1 MPLFR
6 FDSHHPSVADD
17 AFISPTAT
25 LVGEV
30 SIHARAVVMFG
41 AVLRADRAA
50 ITLGEGSNVQD
61 NAVIHGDP
69 GFPAVVGRD
78 VSIGHGAIVHGATL
92 GDRCLIGMNATVLN
106 GAVIGEGS
114 LIAAGTVV
122 LEGTVV
128 PPNSL
133 VAGVPGKIRRETTP
147 EEREHIA
154 ANAATYRELASRYRA
169 EL

>member
-114 LIAAGTVV
+114 LIAAGTVI

-154 ANAATYRELASRYRA
+154 ANAATYRELALRYRA

>member
-41 AVLRADRAA
+41 AVLRADRAP

-114 LIAAGTVV
+114 LIAAGTVI

-133 VAGVPGKIRRETTP
+133 VAGVPGRIRRETTP

-154 ANAATYRELASRYRA
+154 ANAATYRELALRYRA

>member
-114 LIAAGTVV
+114 LIAAGTVI

-133 VAGVPGKIRRETTP
+133 VAGVPGKIRRETSP

>member
-50 ITLGEGSNVQD
+50 LTLGEGSNVQD

-114 LIAAGTVV
+114 LIAAGTVI

>member
-1 MPLFR
+1 MPLFP
-6 FDSHHPSVADD
+6 FQSQHPDVAEH
-17 AFISPTAT
+17 AFIAPNAT

-30 SIHARAVVMFG
+30 SIRTEAVVMFG

-69 GFPAVVGRD
+69 GFPAVIGAD
-78 VSIGHGAIVHGATL
+78 VSIGHGAIVHGARV
-92 GDRCLIGMNATVLN
+92 GDSCLIGMNATVLN

-122 LEGTVV
+122 LEGTVI
-128 PPNSL
+128 PPHSL

-147 EEREHIA
+147 EERKHIA
-154 ANAATYRELASRYRA
+154 ANAGTYRELAATYRA

>member
-1 MPLFR
+1 MPLFP
-6 FDSHHPSVADD
+6 FQSHLPDVAED
-17 AFISPTAT
+17 AFIAPNAT

-30 SIHARAVVMFG
+30 SIHPGAVVMFG

-50 ITLGEGSNVQD
+50 ITLGTGSNVQD

-78 VSIGHGAIVHGATL
+78 VSIGHGAIVHGARV
-92 GDRCLIGMNATVLN
+92 DDSCLIGMNATVLN

-122 LEGTVV
+122 LEGTVI
-128 PPNSL
+128 PPHSL
-133 VAGVPGKIRRETTP
+133 VAGVPGKIRRETTL
-147 EEREHIA
+147 EERAHIA
-154 ANAATYRELASRYRA
+154 TNAATYRELAATYRA

>member
-114 LIAAGTVV
+114 LIAAGTVI

-147 EEREHIA
+147 VEREHIA

>member
-6 FDSHHPSVADD
+6 FDSHHPFVADD
-17 AFISPTAT
+17 AFIAPNAT

-30 SIHARAVVMFG
+30 SIHAGAVVMFG
-41 AVLRADRAA
+41 AVLRADRSA
-50 ITLGEGSNVQD
+50 IVLGEGSNIQD
-61 NAVIHGDP
+61 NAVIHGDQ

-122 LEGTVV
+122 LEATVI
-128 PPNSL
+128 PSNSL

-147 EEREHIA
+147 EEREHIT

>member
-1 MPLFR
+1 MPLLPFQ
-6 FDSHHPSVADD
+6 SHYPAVAED
-17 AFISPTAT
+17 AFIAPNAT

-30 SIHARAVVMFG
+30 SIHAGAVVMFG
-41 AVLRADRAA
+41 GVLRADRAA

-69 GFPAVVGRD
+69 GFPAVIGRD
-78 VSIGHGAIVHGATL
+78 VSIGHGAILHGATV
-92 GDRCLIGMNATVLN
+92 GDDCLIGMNATVLN

-114 LIAAGTVV
+114 LIAAGTVI
-122 LEGTVV
+122 LEGTVI
-128 PPNSL
+128 PPHSL

-147 EEREHIA
+147 DEREHIA
-154 ANAATYRELASRYRA
+154 ANAATYRELAAAYRV

>member
-1 MPLFR
+1 MPVLSFK
-6 FDSHHPSVADD
+6 SHHPVVADD
-17 AFISPTAT
+17 AFIAPNAT

-30 SIHARAVVMFG
+30 AVHARAVVMFS
-41 AVLRADRAA
+41 ATLRADRAA

-61 NAVIHGDP
+61 NAVLHGDP

-78 VSIGHGAIVHGATL
+78 VSIGHGAIVHGATV
-92 GDRCLIGMNATVLN
+92 GDSCLIGMNATVLN

-122 LEGTVV
+122 LEGTVI
-128 PPNSL
+128 PPHSL

-147 EEREHIA
+147 EEREHIQT
-154 ANAATYRELASRYRA
+154 NAATYRELADAYRA
-169 EL
+169 VL

>member
-6 FDSHHPSVADD
+6 FDSHHPSVADN
-17 AFISPTAT
+17 AFVSPTAT

-30 SIHARAVVMFG
+30 GIHARAVVMFG

-50 ITLGEGSNVQD
+50 ITLGEGSNAQD

-114 LIAAGTVV
+114 LIAAGTVI